1 MSKSSE
7 NELYII
13 PPNFIESGTIFGG
26 LVKIRNAIEAI
37 ILASLVGIPIF
48 ELNLS
53 IMVRIIILCLTAL
66 PLFIFGII
74 GVNGECLSSF
84 VFAFFK
90 YLKSR
95 RVIDKT
101 KKNGKKKDSVSSPPQ
116 QPIEPINN
124 NQPQMQYQPM
134 QEQQMNNNQ

>member
-74 GVNGECLSSF
+74 GVNG
-84 VFAFFK
+84 
-90 YLKSR
+90 
-95 RVIDKT
+95 
-101 KKNGKKKDSVSSPPQ
+101 
-116 QPIEPINN
+116 
-124 NQPQMQYQPM
+124 
-134 QEQQMNNNQ
+134 